1 MVVLQRSE
9 AALRSIELSP
19 EGRRL
24 RSHRYTGRPAPY
36 PAHVPYQSGQDL
48 VFLAPEMLAQ
58 ITMNRLRH
66 CSQPGCFC
74 QTPAPAADS
83 DTDIDTVCAPTS
95 APVSAPDS
103 D

>member
-1 MVVLQRSE
+1 VVVLQRSE
-9 AALRSIELSP
+9 AALRSSP
-19 EGRRL
+19 QRAGVA
-24 RSHRYTGRPAPY
+24 GRPAPY

-48 VFLAPEMLAQ
+48 LFLAPEMLAQ
-58 ITMNRLRH
+58 IPNNRLRH